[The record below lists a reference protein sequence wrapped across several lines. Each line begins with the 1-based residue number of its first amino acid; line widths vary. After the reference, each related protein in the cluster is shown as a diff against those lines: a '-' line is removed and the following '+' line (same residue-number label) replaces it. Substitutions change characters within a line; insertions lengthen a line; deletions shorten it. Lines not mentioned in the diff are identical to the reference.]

1 MKIFVAGG
9 TGVLGRG
16 IVAGLLDAGHAVT
29 ILARTPSR
37 IDPAVMQQ
45 VNVVEGDALDAER
58 IRAALVDHQPDL
70 LMHQLTD
77 LAAGLRAAN
86 AHLRIHATRNLV
98 DAALTVGTK
107 RIVIQSIAWCYEP
120 GDVPA
125 GEDVALDLASVD
137 ATRRETVEAVIAM
150 ERCAA
155 ELEHCVVL
163 RNGTLYGP
171 GTWYAPG
178 GLMADSARAGR
189 LAPGPDVTSFV
200 QIDDAVAAAVAAISW
215 PSGAVNVVD
224 DEPAAASV
232 WLPAFCD
239 AAGVPPPAPGADAE
253 PQAWARGALN
263 GLARSRGWTPRF
275 ASWREGFLQGLG

>member
-16 IVAGLLDAGHAVT
+16 VVTGLLEAGHAVT

-37 IDPAVMQQ
+37 IDPAV
-45 VNVVEGDALDAER
+45 VLHVDVVEGDALDAER
-58 IRAALVDHQPDL
+58 VEAVLAQQKPDL

-77 LAAGLRAAN
+77 LAAGSRAGN

-98 DAALTVGTK
+98 DAALAVGTE
-107 RIVIQSIAWCYEP
+107 RIVIQSIAWAYEP
-120 GDVPA
+120 GDLPA

-137 ATRRETVEAVIAM
+137 VTRRETVDAVSAM

-171 GTWYAPG
+171 GTWYTPR
-178 GLMADSARAGR
+178 GLMADSARAGA
-189 LAPGPDVTSFV
+189 LATGPDVSSFV
-200 QIDDAVAAAVAAISW
+200 QIDDAAAAAVAAIGW
-215 PSGAVNVVD
+215 PSGTVNVVD
-224 DEPAAASV
+224 DEPAAASA
-232 WLPAFCD
+232 WLPVFC
-239 AAGVPPPAPGADAE
+239 AAVGAPPPTGVDAE
-253 PQAWARGALN
+253 AQPWARGALN
-263 GLARSRGWTPRF
+263 ALARSRGWTPHF
-275 ASWREGFLQGLG
+275 ASWREGFVQGLG